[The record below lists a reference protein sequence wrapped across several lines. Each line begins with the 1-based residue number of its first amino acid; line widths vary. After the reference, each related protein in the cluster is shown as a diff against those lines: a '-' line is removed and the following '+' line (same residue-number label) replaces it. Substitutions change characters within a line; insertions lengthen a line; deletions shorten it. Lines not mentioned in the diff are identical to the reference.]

1 VGNKNLVLRKI
12 DKMLIPLPP
21 YNEQIRIVEKIEK
34 LIKICKNLEQNL
46 KENQAYSDFLR
57 QSTLQEAFAHN
68 YP

>member
-1 VGNKNLVLRKI
+1 
-12 DKMLIPLPP
+12 MLIPLPP